1 MAFSFPC
8 SKRLINIEKLI
19 FDADT
24 CTDFLGNIKR
34 NSEKVALDFF
44 KVRRNWQ
51 CILSKLLAYLR
62 APRNWMSALL
72 FCNFAFKSSN
82 TGTSRCGIKLNKNEL
97 TLQSNVWTFA
107 WQFDLH
113 RLFRNKTPLRLTQFA
128 TLVNVRKTL
137 LVLIHLSLSVMFETG
152 TCMYV
157 VKRFYDDSHHPKRY
171 FCTGSSFVSSENM
184 NVKDFLCLR
193 LKKGAKTII
202 TYSFYQEA
210 QSLGT

>member
-1 MAFSFPC
+1 MLYTLTTGYFLRRMKQNWTCDCVVGNYGIQFSLF
-8 SKRLINIEKLI
+8 KKDWWTLKKLI

-62 APRNWMSALL
+62 VPRNWMSVLL
-72 FCNFAFKSSN
+72 FCNFAFKSYN
-82 TGTSRCGIKLNKNEL
+82 TGTSRFGSKLKMN
-97 TLQSNVWTFA
+97 W
-107 WQFDLH
+107 H
-113 RLFRNKTPLRLTQFA
+113 CHLFRNKTPRRLTQFA
-128 TLVNVRKTL
+128 ILVNVRKTL

-193 LKKGAKTII
+193 LKKGQKP
-202 TYSFYQEA
+202 
-210 QSLGT
+210 